1 MSGLTPRRGDL
12 IRVARIVIAAAI
24 SFGLAHWLA
33 LPQGYWA
40 VLASVIVMQASV
52 GGSLKATGE
61 QLFGALAGG
70 ICGTA
75 AALLIPH
82 TSIAMLAVALASAL
96 APAALLSLLNPR
108 FRVAPVAAIVVLLG
122 SVSQAAGPLMS
133 AAERVAEI
141 ALGGGV
147 AILVSL
153 FILPARA
160 HSVLTSITGEMVSML
175 AEVVPALFEGATGD
189 TDQDA
194 IDQRFFDMR
203 ASLTKLETAT
213 DEALRERRSH
223 LTDAPDPEP
232 FQRTLL
238 RLRHDLVMIRRTIA
252 TPLPRIVIPRLRAP
266 LTDLSNEI
274 TAFMRATGAALS
286 VRQTPPPI
294 EPINRAIA
302 AYDVAITALREDGT
316 TRLLSVDDVGR
327 LFALGFAFDQLRDH
341 LTDLMNRTAETAK
354 QS

>member
-1 MSGLTPRRGDL
+1 MSWPTPRRGDL

-70 ICGTA
+70 VCGVA

-82 TSIAMLAVALASAL
+82 TSIVLLAVALAAAL

-108 FRVAPVAAIVVLLG
+108 FRVAPIAAIVVLLG
-122 SVSQAAGPLMS
+122 SVSQAAGPLIS

-147 AILVSL
+147 AIMVSL

-160 HSVLTSITGEMVSML
+160 HSVLTSITGDMVSML
-175 AEVVPALFEGATGD
+175 AEAVPSLFEGATGD

-194 IDQRFFDMR
+194 IDRRFFAMR
-203 ASLTKLETAT
+203 ASLTRLETAT

-238 RLRHDLVMIRRTIA
+238 RLRHDLVMIRRTIV
-252 TPLPRIVIPRLRAP
+252 TPLPAAMIPRLRAP
-266 LTDLSNEI
+266 LAELSNEI
-274 TAFMRATGAALS
+274 TAFMRATGAALTA
-286 VRQTPPPI
+286 RQMPPPI
-294 EPINRAIA
+294 EPVNNAIA
-302 AYDVAITALREDGT
+302 AYDAAIAALRQEGA

-341 LTDLMNRTAETAK
+341 LVDLMNRAAESARQT
-354 QS
+354 